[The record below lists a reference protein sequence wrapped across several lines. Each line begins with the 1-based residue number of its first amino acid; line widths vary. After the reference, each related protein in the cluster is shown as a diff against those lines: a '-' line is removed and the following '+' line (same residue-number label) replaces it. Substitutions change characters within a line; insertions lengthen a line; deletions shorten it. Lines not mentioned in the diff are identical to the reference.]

1 MEQLKDH
8 ISTLTIPNTV
18 RIVELVDTF
27 RAFIEKK
34 GNSLILVVVVVG

>member
-18 RIVELVDTF
+18 RIMALVDTF
-27 RAFIEKK
+27 ELLSKRKEIH
-34 GNSLILVVVVVG
+34 LL

>member
-18 RIVELVDTF
+18 RIMALVDTF
-27 RAFIEKK
+27 SEKK
-34 GNSLILVVVVVG
+34 GNSLIVVVVVVG

>member
-8 ISTLTIPNTV
+8 ISILTIPNTV

-27 RAFIEKK
+27 WALSKRKEIY
-34 GNSLILVVVVVG
+34 LL

>member
-18 RIVELVDTF
+18 RIMALVDTF
-27 RAFIEKK
+27 WEKK
-34 GNSLILVVVVVG
+34 GNSLIVVVVVVVG

>member
-8 ISTLTIPNTV
+8 ISILTIPNTV

-27 RAFIEKK
+27 WAFIQKK
-34 GNSLILVVVVVG
+34 GNSLIVVVVVVG

>member
-1 MEQLKDH
+1 MEQLKDR

-27 RAFIEKK
+27 WALSKRKEIH
-34 GNSLILVVVVVG
+34 LL